1 MDLLTTDWT
10 IKLLS
15 VAAGLGLS
23 AACGFRV
30 FLPFAA
36 ISLAAMIGYLPLTP
50 EFAWLGQWPA
60 LIILSTATIVEIGAY
75 YIPWVDNLLDT
86 IATPVAVL
94 AGAIAAAAV
103 LVDMPPEIR
112 WTVVAI
118 AGGTAGVVQTGSVL
132 TRALS
137 TAITGGLG
145 NVAVASSELIGAALL
160 ALLAILLPPLAL
172 LLVIVLMVVII
183 RRLWRRR
190 QRAIEPGIHQ
200 QAP

>member
-1 MDLLTTDWT
+1 MDLLTND
-10 IKLLS
+10 IAIDLLS
-15 VAAGLGLS
+15 IAAGLGLS

-36 ISLAAMIGYLPLTP
+36 ISLAAMTGYLPLTP

-60 LIILSTATIVEIGAY
+60 LIIFSTATVVEIGAY
-75 YIPWVDNLLDT
+75 YIPWLDNLLDT

-103 LVDMPPEIR
+103 LVDIPPEMR

-137 TAITGGLG
+137 TALTGGLG
-145 NVAVASSELIGAALL
+145 NVAVASAELIGAALMS
-160 ALLAILLPPLAL
+160 LLAILLPPLAL
-172 LLVIVLMVVII
+172 ILAIGLLFVIL
-183 RRLWRRR
+183 RRLLRRR
-190 QRAIEPGIHQ
+190 RTNAAARPQG
-200 QAP
+200 